1 MSNQIKKPT
10 PKTYDAGDIV
20 DIIELAVNDVKWLN
34 MGISHLKAEFYKA
47 KDLIQEQY
55 KVHDCYFDKLAEF
68 FDMYQY
74 LADDRLGEQE
84 RIAEKYKDEYAAVK
98 EGQVWLRPTPPSDLH
113 GNHATQKPPQQRD

>member
-10 PKTYDAGDIV
+10 VKTYDAGDML
-20 DIIELAVNDVKWLN
+20 DLSELAVNDVKWLN
-34 MGISHLKAEFYKA
+34 MGISHLKVEFYKA

-84 RIAEKYKDEYAAVK
+84 RIVEKYREQFAEAKGVHK
-98 EGQVWLRPTPPSDLH
+98 
-113 GNHATQKPPQQRD
+113 